1 MEKDCKSGRNF
12 DNETLHC
19 LQEEEREGESE
30 RSINHASGG
39 CSRAVVDLRRRE
51 SERTSGSTGPSV
63 SGLFL
68 QDH

>member
-19 LQEEEREGESE
+19 LQEEGREGASE
-30 RSINHASGG
+30 RSINQASGG
-39 CSRAVVDLRRRE
+39 CSCAVLNLRR
-51 SERTSGSTGPSV
+51 SERGRTSGPAGPSV